1 VSTNNIKTQQ
11 KTEQLLTK
19 KDFIPSKK
27 EHNLNLNNEGRKN
40 QEGFQQNTEKSF
52 IMQNNYL
59 TPQTT
64 SNHQKNSPQIFRGND
79 LQARFGQ
86 FHEGKYASGG

>member
-64 SNHQKNSPQIFRGND
+64 SNHQKNSP
-79 LQARFGQ
+79 
-86 FHEGKYASGG
+86 